1 VKIKKKV
8 TDKVIAANRANA
20 QKSTGPN
27 NTAAVG
33 ANATKHGLLA
43 RHMKFQNEEEEL
55 EFNRLRDSLYEEYL
69 PCGATRVILVEE
81 AANSA
86 WKMRMA
92 NRWEMQEL
100 ENRSNAAEAFVRAV
114 DKNYYDQ
121 PIPLFRNEDGSGSAA
136 QLGWAYEELVI
147 ESGSRKCEQEYGY
160 GPSDR
165 DCKDKA
171 GEVSIKAK
179 LGSGLDMVLRYQ
191 AAIKKDF
198 YRAISAL
205 KKAASDKSEE

>member
-1 VKIKKKV
+1 MKIKKSV
-8 TDKVIAANRANA
+8 TDKVIAANRSNA
-20 QKSTGPN
+20 QKSSGPN

-43 RHMKFQNEEEEL
+43 RHIKFQNEEEQL
-55 EFNRLRDSLYEEYL
+55 EFNRLLDSLYDEYL
-69 PCGATRVILVEE
+69 PSGPTRVILIEE
-81 AANSA
+81 LANCA
-86 WKMRMA
+86 WKMRIG

-121 PIPLFRNEDGSGSAA
+121 PLPLFRNADGSGSAA
-136 QLGWAYEELVI
+136 QRGWAYEELVI
-147 ESGSRKCEQEYGY
+147 ESGSRKSEQEYGS
-160 GPSDR
+160 GFADR

-191 AAIKKDF
+191 AAVKKDF
-198 YRAISAL
+198 YRAIAAL
-205 KKAASDKSEE
+205 KKAASEESEE